1 MGLPPEAPE
10 EQPEAPPQ
18 PRFWRP
24 SLAQASTL
32 VGVIAGVVGLLF
44 VFFPGCRPQ
53 ASPDTG
59 KIEVSDILVRQPVT
73 FGRYLRRL
81 RLPAGTLSE
90 EQLRRRGILIEFHLQ
105 IEGFK
110 GKELPLRWELN
121 DAATNEAV
129 DEDQAVTIEPSTNNE
144 GRTWFVWAPAPET
157 AGQYY
162 VTVTIYQPPKGDV
175 DVPLKTFDSPKF
187 TGLSAPG

>member
-1 MGLPPEAPE
+1 MSVPPDAPTD
-10 EQPEAPPQ
+10 QPEPPPK
-18 PRFWRP
+18 PRFRMP
-24 SLAQASTL
+24 SLAQAGAL
-32 VGVIAGVVGLLF
+32 VGLIAGIVSLVF

-73 FGRYLRRL
+73 FGRYLKRL
-81 RLPAGTLSE
+81 KLPPGTLSE
-90 EQLRRRGILIEFHLQ
+90 EQLGRRGILIEFHLQ

-121 DAATNEAV
+121 DNDTNEPV

-157 AGQYY
+157 TREYY

-187 TGLSAPG
+187 TGLAAPA